1 MKHRIKEIVLEEDRP
16 FSFPD
21 FRHFEVHDEEYEM
34 SHGTF
39 RNYLSI
45 LKKQREIE
53 LAYRDGIGFYTIPG
67 RGFAKLMTSDHMG
80 GNSSSSSSL
89 EAGRKTPIYKWIKN
103 LPVEKQSVHNLR
115 LIFST
120 IGIWKVFSTIYHT
133 QANDSHNKDIKL
145 STWTFLDDIDVIIT
159 IHHTDTVSIAI
170 ACSYRPIAICVDD
183 IPKLFEVLIRTE
195 VQLSRLIEDY
205 CKSSKLAATVIV
217 PRYSTWIVKMWH
229 FGVDGIDEYSGKE
242 FEVTIEEGLGDLFRI
257 YTKRLRHSKKLKL
270 RAEHQEYPN
279 SPIVEA
285 ILDKLYPNGY
295 LMKVSET

>member
-1 MKHRIKEIVLEEDRP
+1 MKCRVEEIVAEEQRP
-16 FSFPD
+16 FSVSD
-21 FRHFEVHDEEYEM
+21 FRRFEVDGKEYRM
-34 SHGTF
+34 SAGTC
-39 RNYLSI
+39 RNYFGKLR
-45 LKKQREIE
+45 RERIIE
-53 LAYRDGIGFYTIPG
+53 FAYRSGLAFYTLPG
-67 RGFAKLMTSDHMG
+67 REFPKSMTSDHVG
-80 GNSSSSSSL
+80 GTSSSSSSL